1 MIEGVTLTTLGNGL
15 RVVTESIASVRS
27 ASIGLWVDVGS
38 RDEEGP
44 IHGATHYL
52 EHLLFKGTSTR
63 NALQLA
69 QVLDEVGGDMNAF
82 TTKEY
87 TAYYARCMDRDV
99 ARAVDL
105 LSEMLTDSTFPEREV
120 ESERDVVLE
129 ELNIHFDTPDDLV
142 HSVFAD
148 ALYGEHPLGKE
159 ILGTRESMKAMT
171 RDQVMGWWR
180 ERYSADRIV
189 LAAAGNIDHDEVVRL
204 AKQHL
209 AALSPASTEPPA
221 REHPAN
227 GVAHAVKV
235 CNRPTEQVNVVIGRQ
250 GLPRGHK
257 LRWAAA
263 VMNQVLGGGMAS
275 RLFQDIREQRGLAY
289 TVYSF
294 SQNFADTGAQGVYL
308 GTNPGKLEE
317 AVSAVEGQL
326 RKLVQAGITEEELRQ
341 AKGYLTGATL
351 LGLEDT
357 GARMSRLGRAMTTGQ
372 ELLSFDEIIAK
383 IEAVTLDDVAEIAN
397 MTVAGDQAI
406 GLVGPIDESALGEFE
421 TGLVIAR

>member
-1 MIEGVTLTTLGNGL
+1 MIDGVALTSLSNGL

-27 ASIGLWVDVGS
+27 ASIGLWVNVGS
-38 RDEEGP
+38 RDEVGP

-52 EHLLFKGTSTR
+52 EHLLFKGTVTR

-99 ARAVDL
+99 NRAVDV
-105 LSEMLTDSTFPEREV
+105 LSEMLTASTFPEREV

-148 ALYGEHPLGKE
+148 ALFGEHPLGKE

-171 RDQVMGWWR
+171 RAQVMDWWR
-180 ERYSADRIV
+180 ERYTADRIV
-189 LAAAGNIDHDEVVRL
+189 LAAAGHIDHDEIVAL
-204 AKQHL
+204 AEQHL
-209 AALSPASTEPPA
+209 AALSPASTEQPA
-221 REHPAN
+221 RKCPAE
-227 GVAHAVKV
+227 GVVATVKV

-257 LRWAAA
+257 LRWASA
-263 VMNQVLGGGMAS
+263 VMNQILGGGMAS

-294 SQNFADTGAQGVYL
+294 SQNFADTGVQGVYL
-308 GTNPGKLEE
+308 GTNPGKLDE
-317 AVSAVEGQL
+317 AVDAVGAQL
-326 RKLVQAGITEEELRQ
+326 CRLVREGITEEELRQ

-372 ELLSFDEIIAK
+372 ELLSFDDIIAK
-383 IEAVTLDDVAEIAN
+383 IDAVTVDDVAE
-397 MTVAGDQAI
+397 VAHTTISGDQAI
-406 GLVGPIDESALGEFE
+406 GLVGPIDESALGVFS
-421 TGLVIAR
+421 TGLTISE